1 MTSRERILEA
11 VRVRKPAPIPLP
23 DPRPPASTPASVDG
37 FIARVHAIG
46 GQVERTARRRLAE
59 VIALRYPSA
68 TMVASTVPEVVGS
81 ISLSAIQNPHDLA
94 ALDLL
99 VLGGTLGVEE
109 NGAIWIGERQMVHR
123 AAPFLAQHLAIVL
136 DEARLVSDMH
146 AAYAAIRIEAE
157 GFGAFVAGPSKTAD
171 IEQSLVLGAH
181 GPRTLL
187 VLLVP
192 VADVLPGL

>member
-1 MTSRERILEA
+1 
-11 VRVRKPAPIPLP
+11 
-23 DPRPPASTPASVDG
+23 
-37 FIARVHAIG
+37 
-46 GQVERTARRRLAE
+46 
-59 VIALRYPSA
+59 
-68 TMVASTVPEVVGS
+68 MVASTVPEVVGS
-81 ISLSAIQNPHDLA
+81 VSLSAIQNPHDLA